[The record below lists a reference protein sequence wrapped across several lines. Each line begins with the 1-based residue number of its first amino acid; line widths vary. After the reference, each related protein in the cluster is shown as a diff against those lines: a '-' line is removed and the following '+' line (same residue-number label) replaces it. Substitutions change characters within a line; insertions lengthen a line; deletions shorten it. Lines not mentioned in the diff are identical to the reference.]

1 VIVFLGRRL
10 LLAIPTLFL
19 VTIIVFSG
27 QRLLPGDPALA
38 LAGEDRDPAVI
49 AFIREKYRLNDP
61 LPIQYAAWMSN
72 VLRGDLGESIRT
84 RMPVTQV
91 ILQKLPVTVELAAL
105 SGLLAIALAVPAGT
119 LAAIRR
125 GTAVDYTATA
135 LSLSGVSIPN
145 FWLGIMLILLVSVQW
160 RLLPSTGYEDPFVDP
175 VGNLSR
181 MVMPAFVL
189 GTGLAGILA
198 RQTRSALLEVL
209 SQDYV
214 RTARSKGLSERVVIY
229 RHALRNALIP
239 VITIFGLQVGALLSG
254 VVLTEQVF
262 GIPGFGRFIVEAVFT
277 RDYPAVQGLVLFTA
291 TAYILVNLLVD
302 VAYSIVNPRIRI
314 GGESP

>member
-1 VIVFLGRRL
+1 MIVFLGRRL

-19 VTIIVFSG
+19 VTIIVFSV

-61 LPIQYAAWMSN
+61 LPIQYAAWMGN

-84 RMPVTQV
+84 RLPVTEV

-105 SGLLAIALAVPAGT
+105 SGLLAILLAVPAGT
-119 LAAIRR
+119 IAAVRR
-125 GTAVDYTATA
+125 GTVVDYAATA
-135 LSLSGVSIPN
+135 VSLSGVSIPN
-145 FWLGIMLILLVSVQW
+145 FWLGIMLILLISVQL
-160 RLLPSTGYEDPFVDP
+160 RLLPSTGYVDPFVDP
-175 VGNLSR
+175 LGNLAR

-189 GTGLAGILA
+189 GTGLAGILM
-198 RQTRSALLEVL
+198 RQTRSSLLEVL
-209 SQDYV
+209 TQDYV
-214 RTARSKGLSERVVIY
+214 RTARSKGLGERVVIY

-239 VITIFGLQVGALLSG
+239 VITVFGLQVGALLSG

-302 VAYSIVNPRIRI
+302 VAYSIVNPRIRV
-314 GGESP
+314 GGESS